1 MHTAIT
7 KIAAARSARRRHH
20 AEQTQ
25 ALWEERRRLA
35 RRPVRWEP
43 FRLPR
48 A

>member
-1 MHTAIT
+1 MHTVIT
-7 KIAAARSARRRHH
+7 KITAARSARRHRL

-35 RRPVRWEP
+35 RRYVPREP
-43 FRLPR
+43 FRLPL